1 MTLAAEAPLAL
12 DALDAILAR
21 YPRERRSLVMVLQD
35 AQEAYNYLPREA
47 LVAVAAALDIPRSHV
62 YHVATFYK
70 AFSLE
75 PRGKHT
81 CTVCTGTACHVRGA
95 GLLVDHIERRAG
107 ISAGETTADLNLT
120 LETVNCVGAC
130 ALGPVVIMDG
140 ATIGSATSRKV
151 DKALKPILADGQA
164 SGIGSDEPEDKE

>member
-1 MTLAAEAPLAL
+1 MCKTPAETPLSL
-12 DALDAILAR
+12 DALDAVLAR

-35 AQEAYNYLPREA
+35 AQEAYNYLPRE
-47 LVAVAAALDIPRSHV
+47 VMTAVAEALDVPRSHV

-95 GLLVDHIERRAG
+95 GLLVDHIERQSG
-107 ISAGETTADLNLT
+107 IKAGETTADLKLT
-120 LETVNCVGAC
+120 VETVNCVGAC
-130 ALGPVVIMDG
+130 ALGPVVTVDDK
-140 ATIGSATSRKV
+140 TIGSATTRKV
-151 DKALKPILADGQA
+151 DKALKAILSAG
-164 SGIGSDEPEDKE
+164 PEVAK

>member
-1 MTLAAEAPLAL
+1 MTLATNPELDLSAL
-12 DALDAILAR
+12 DDVLAR

-35 AQEAYNYLPREA
+35 AQEAYNYLPREV
-47 LVAVAAALDIPRSHV
+47 LIAVAEALDVPRSHV

-95 GLLVDHIERRAG
+95 GLLVEHIERRTG
-107 ISAGETTADLNLT
+107 LSAGETTADLNLT

-130 ALGPVVIMDG
+130 ALGPVVSVDG
-140 ATIGSATSRKV
+140 ATIGSATTRKV
-151 DKALKPILADGQA
+151 DKALKPILAVLATSDG
-164 SGIGSDEPEDKE
+164 EDTK